1 MGIMGFGLFKRGRKE
16 EERVIGP
23 RVLLYHLAD
32 SGTALVHY
40 VTVAARACSFV
51 RGSLPVGRSCYTI
64 AARPQHGQNERVLFS
79 NQIVSGYPSFVPC
92 RRSSPECTALSGRP
106 PSSLTPFPL
115 LLLRVRCEL
124 CSSFRFFGIF
134 LREGWTRSRH
144 FMSISHTIFQ
154 RLWGRV
160 KLTCSST
167 VFSSF
172 FLSFSFSYLFFSR
185 QYPSARRFRLLTDRP
200 NDRFSEWGWW
210 KESPRNSSSGHVFL

>member
-16 EERVIGP
+16 EERVMGP

-124 CSSFRFFGIF
+124 YSSFRFFGIF
-134 LREGWTRSRH
+134 LREG
-144 FMSISHTIFQ
+144 
-154 RLWGRV
+154 
-160 KLTCSST
+160 
-167 VFSSF
+167 
-172 FLSFSFSYLFFSR
+172 
-185 QYPSARRFRLLTDRP
+185 
-200 NDRFSEWGWW
+200 
-210 KESPRNSSSGHVFL
+210 

>member
-124 CSSFRFFGIF
+124 YSSFRFFGIF
-134 LREGWTRSRH
+134 LREGWTRFR
-144 FMSISHTIFQ
+144 FGIVDFTQDFPKIMGTGETDLFVDDF
-154 RLWGRV
+154 LF
-160 KLTCSST
+160 LL
-167 VFSSF
+167 SF
-172 FLSFSFSYLFFSR
+172 FFLFLSVFFASVSIR
-185 QYPSARRFRLLTDRP
+185 
-200 NDRFSEWGWW
+200 
-210 KESPRNSSSGHVFL
+210 